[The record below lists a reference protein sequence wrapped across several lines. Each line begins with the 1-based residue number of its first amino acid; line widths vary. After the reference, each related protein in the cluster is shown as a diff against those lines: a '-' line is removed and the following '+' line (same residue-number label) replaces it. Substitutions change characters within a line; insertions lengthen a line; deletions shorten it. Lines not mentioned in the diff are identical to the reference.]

1 MTLDKREGTT
11 VRFFF
16 HLDNQTSLYRWL
28 YWNMR
33 WTNEVLFLKVFGGGL
48 PYTCHYNSRVFILDF
63 NWNCCR
69 LQEAKKFSRNPGQ
82 FKCVTRKTRYHVS
95 IAELLIRNL
104 WIQVV
109 ELVWRTRNML
119 KIPYFRGGHQIFQI
133 SPGIKSLYDQGR
145 NLIHLMAGDT

>member
-1 MTLDKREGTT
+1 MFFASASAGQNEQLFWSVPPRWLFWKTSIVSRFMTLDKRDGTT

-16 HLDNQTSLYRWL
+16 HLDNQNSLYRWL

-104 WIQVV
+104 
-109 ELVWRTRNML
+109 
-119 KIPYFRGGHQIFQI
+119 
-133 SPGIKSLYDQGR
+133 
-145 NLIHLMAGDT
+145 